1 MLIRCLFIT
10 QFAGYLAAYVFGTA
24 TAHAPD
30 VMQCVAWSSF
40 PRRVMEVTDSAHVG
54 CPIFLADNSDG
65 FPFASSTLTLDPALD
80 KTNVTLDG
88 PITDRHSS
96 TTTWSTTIKASP
108 VDSFISGR
116 GNSGV
121 GIMLIRC
128 LFITQVIAIGLILHV
143 GTNDLTSSTGRTAF
157 EKYRSLFDFLKKER
171 PEINR
176 IYASLILPRSGNRRR
191 GNRNRA
197 QVYHCNRQACHFNSL
212 LREICRWSRLV
223 FYLDHG
229 LEWLPSNRILAADGL
244 HPSFEGVAILASHI
258 RQLCIKQR
266 SAASSSWR
274 GYVND
279 QPSAPPTGPSTVT
292 TPQPLTPSSSTTA
305 SRASPR
311 KNQSPPKEQRNRQ
324 HAGTRLSA
332 QDRSTNQT
340 SLPPTRPATATAE
353 QRYPLRNKS
362 RGPLRTTHQKD

>member
-1 MLIRCLFIT
+1 MAPGKTLVKNVVWKFPT
-10 QFAGYLAAYVFGTA
+10 PTA
-24 TAHAPD
+24 TT
-30 VMQCVAWSSF
+30 VVLG
-40 PRRVMEVTDSAHVG
+40 DSQIKHIHEHFDPQQEGTPAFVCQSG
-54 CPIFLADNSDG
+54 ATICDIRALLDFVP
-65 FPFASSTLTLDPALD
+65 LTT
-80 KTNVTLDG
+80 KT
-88 PITDRHSS
+88 
-96 TTTWSTTIKASP
+96 
-108 VDSFISGR
+108 
-116 GNSGV
+116 
-121 GIMLIRC
+121 
-128 LFITQVIAIGLILHV
+128 LILHV
-143 GTNDLTSSTGRTAF
+143 GTNDLASSTGRTAF
-157 EKYRSLFDFLKKER
+157 EKYRSLFDFLKKEQ

-212 LREICRWSRLV
+212 LREFCRWPRLV
-223 FYLDHG
+223 FCLDHG

-274 GYVND
+274 DYVND
-279 QPSAPPTGPSTVT
+279 QPSTPPTGPSTVT